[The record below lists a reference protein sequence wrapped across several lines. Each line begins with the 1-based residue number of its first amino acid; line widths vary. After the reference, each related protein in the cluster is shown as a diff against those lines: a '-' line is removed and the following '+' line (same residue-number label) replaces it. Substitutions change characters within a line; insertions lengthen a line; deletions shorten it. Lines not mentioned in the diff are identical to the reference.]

1 MTNEGNLNVY
11 RASAGSGKTFH
22 LALTYITLL
31 LGYKSESGRYLLF
44 KADDMRRHRE
54 ILAITFTN
62 KATAEMRSRIVEEL
76 NTLANPASKSAYL
89 PHLRS
94 LLGYDAS
101 DPTPD
106 NDIRQSARRA
116 LDSILFDLG
125 EIQIS
130 TIDAFFQRVLRS
142 FAYEADLAGNY
153 ELSLEDK
160 QITEQAI
167 NELLALSCGY
177 RSTVKPK
184 NLNPD
189 VLAKRIS
196 NLITNQVLNGEE
208 YKIFNSKSSLRS
220 ELVKFVNA
228 LSGEDYQTKGADI
241 EEFLAIPG
249 AIENFEEALK
259 HKRSELY
266 TQLLEFIT
274 RVRSSAI
281 NEYLSSALSNAFN
294 LIEQGRL
301 RDLSRANFSYFSPNY
316 ATPEKLIL
324 VKGKKQFPDES
335 VRFFNDLASISEPF
349 SRLCTIETM
358 LANMKYYGL
367 FHEVLKVRQ
376 ALKVHLNTVMLSDT
390 NTLLN
395 KIIGDDTTP
404 FIYERIGRRLQHFLI
419 DEFQDTSKLQWKNLK
434 PLLAESLSENHEN
447 LIIGDVK
454 QCIYRFRN
462 SDPQL
467 LANELEKT
475 ADIKNHFNPK
485 SLDSNWRSSK
495 TVVDFNNLLFSEA
508 GRIIASQV
516 NDSKADAYL
525 NVAQKAEQSNLPGY
539 VNIALNINEK
549 TGPTVDPITRMV
561 EHIARQLANG
571 FTPGD
576 ITVLVRTN
584 KEGKTIVGELLDAV
598 NCGKLPASTQVLSDE
613 ALYVS
618 SAKSVKWLVGCMRQM
633 LQPAPKQEVAAGKLP
648 PMTDYDLDFINERIL
663 INERDNN
670 IDDPVSAAISEFNN
684 HRTNRRETD
693 TNAADRLR
701 RASGQSLYEIV
712 QALLSQMPLQELLTT
727 EALYINAFQDLVI
740 DYCRGKAPS
749 LSGFL
754 KLWDEELEAKAAVGL
769 VEGVNAIRVMTIHK
783 SKGLEFK
790 CVHLPLIGGALDEE
804 KTTRWYDVSEFLNS
818 LELGVDVPHYFPLNA
833 HFRNTGSMPYELTAF
848 ADQIKEY
855 KDDQTIDELNSLYVA
870 FTRAEQELIVT
881 LNSRSK
887 NLDVMTAAG
896 LLWPIIEANYP
907 QAANADCIE
916 IGSPTTPKTKNK
928 AKKQIINIDS
938 YKIQNREDMWRHTKA
953 SQLSDS
959 GELL

>member
-1 MTNEGNLNVY
+1 MTGDGNLNVY

-31 LGYKSESGRYLLF
+31 LGYKSESGRYHLF

-76 NTLANPASKSAYL
+76 NLLANPAKKSDYL

-94 LLGYDAS
+94 LLGYKADDS
-101 DPTPD
+101 TPD
-106 NDIRQSARRA
+106 NDIRQCARRA

-184 NLNPD
+184 NLNPE
-189 VLAKRIS
+189 VLTRRIA
-196 NLITNQVLNGEE
+196 NLITNQVLKGEE

-228 LSGEDYQTKGADI
+228 LSGEDYQTKGAQI
-241 EEFLAIPG
+241 EEFLAIPNS
-249 AIENFEEALK
+249 IENFEEALK

-266 TQLLEFIT
+266 GQVLDFIART
-274 RVRSSAI
+274 RSSAI
-281 NEYLSSALSNAFN
+281 GEYLYSALNNAFN

-301 RDLSRANFSYFSPNY
+301 RDMSQANFSYFSPDFSN
-316 ATPEKLIL
+316 PEKLIL
-324 VKGKKQFPDES
+324 AKGKKLYPEES
-335 VRFFNDLASISEPF
+335 ARFFAELNALSAPF

-376 ALKVHLNTVMLSDT
+376 ALKVHQNTVMLSDT

-419 DEFQDTSKLQWKNLK
+419 DEFQDTSRLQWQNLK
-434 PLLAESLSENHEN
+434 PLLIESLSENHEN

-467 LANELEKT
+467 LANELET
-475 ADIKNHFNPK
+475 TGEIKNHFNPQ
-485 SLDSNWRSSK
+485 SLASNWRSSK
-495 TVVDFNNLLFSEA
+495 TIVEFNNLLFSEA
-508 GRIIASQV
+508 GKIISASV
-516 NDSKADAYL
+516 DNGKADAYL
-525 NVAQKAEQSNLPGY
+525 NVAQKAEKANLPGY

-549 TGPTVDPITRMV
+549 SGQTVDPIARMV
-561 EHIARQLANG
+561 EHVARQLASG
-571 FTPGD
+571 FAPGD
-576 ITVLVRTN
+576 ITILVRTN
-584 KEGKTIVGELLDAV
+584 KEGKTIVGELLNAV
-598 NCGKLPASTQVLSDE
+598 NAGMLPPTTQILSDE

-618 SAKSVKWLVGCMRQM
+618 SAKSVKWLVSSLRQM
-633 LQPAPKQEVAAGKLP
+633 VQPAQKQEPMPDKLP

-663 INERDNN
+663 INERNSSV
-670 IDDPVSAAISEFNN
+670 DDPVGAAISEFNK
-684 HRTNRRETD
+684 RRVSAEATD
-693 TNAADRLR
+693 ANAANRLK
-701 RASGQSLYEIV
+701 RASGQSLFEIV
-712 QALLSQMPLQELLTT
+712 QTLVGQMPVQELLTS
-727 EALYINAFQDLVI
+727 EALYISAFQDLVI

-749 LSGFL
+749 LRGFL
-754 KLWDEELEAKAAVGL
+754 RLWDDELEAKAAVGL

-790 CVHLPLIGGALDEE
+790 CVHLPLLGGSLDEE
-804 KTTRWYDVSEFLNS
+804 KTTRWYDVADFLNG
-818 LELGVDVPHYFPLNA
+818 LELGVKVPAYFPLNA
-833 HFRNTGSMPYELTAF
+833 HFRNTGNMPYELTAF
-848 ADQIKEY
+848 APQIKAY

-887 NLDVMTAAG
+887 CPDIMTAAG
-896 LLWPIIEANYP
+896 LLWPIVEANYS
-907 QAANADCIE
+907 ASSSDCCIE
-916 IGSPTTPKTKNK
+916 IGTPAKPKTDNRENK
-928 AKKQIINIDS
+928 EIINLDS
-938 YKIQNREDMWRHTKA
+938 YKIQDRKDMWTHTKA
-953 SQLSDS
+953 SHLNDS
-959 GELL
+959 GEIS